1 MSKWQYG
8 NIFRVCVFLI
18 LFFSVYNN
26 KKKLLHLQHI
36 FFFRKKEMTSLPY
49 TPLLPHTPHKNTLP
63 TTLSHHNYPKN
74 TQKKT
79 HYTPPH
85 STKTQKK
92 YLKTLQPNNH
102 NNSTPSTQNSH
113 KPFKINHSQKPQNPK
128 KITTTTHKKFQNKN
142 TTHKNPQIKKN
153 HFSKIKKIQISKN
166 AKIKKIKILKI
177 KKMRFQ
183 KSKIFKTSLL
193 TIPQPPFL
201 NFQKYN
207 HFQTITNRLP
217 LLL

>member
-1 MSKWQYG
+1 MCFFSS
-8 NIFRVCVFLI
+8 V
-18 LFFSVYNN
+18 FSVYNN

-74 TQKKT
+74 TSKKHHT
-79 HYTPPH
+79 LHKN
-85 STKTQKK
+85 SKK

-166 AKIKKIKILKI
+166 AKIKKNQNSKN
-177 KKMRFQ
+177 Q
-183 KSKIFKTSLL
+183 KNEISKI
-193 TIPQPPFL
+193 
-201 NFQKYN
+201 
-207 HFQTITNRLP
+207 
-217 LLL
+217 

>member
-1 MSKWQYG
+1 MLRYYVNLKVSCQNDNMEIFLRYVFFQFHFFQYIITKKNCCIC
-8 NIFRVCVFLI
+8 NIFSFLE
-18 LFFSVYNN
+18 
-26 KKKLLHLQHI
+26 KKKWP
-36 FFFRKKEMTSLPY
+36 PY
-49 TPLLPHTPHKNTLP
+49 PTPHSFPTHLTKTPFPQHFP
-63 TTLSHHNYPKN
+63 TTTTLK
-74 TQKKT
+74 TLKKDT
-79 HYTPPH
+79 PH

-166 AKIKKIKILKI
+166 AKIKKNQNSKN
-177 KKMRFQ
+177 Q
-183 KSKIFKTSLL
+183 KNEISKI
-193 TIPQPPFL
+193 
-201 NFQKYN
+201 
-207 HFQTITNRLP
+207 
-217 LLL
+217 